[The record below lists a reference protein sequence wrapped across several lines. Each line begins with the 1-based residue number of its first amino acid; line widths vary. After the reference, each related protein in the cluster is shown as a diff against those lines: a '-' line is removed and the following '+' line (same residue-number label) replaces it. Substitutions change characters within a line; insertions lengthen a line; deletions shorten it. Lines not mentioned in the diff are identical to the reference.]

1 MLLCDINI
9 PLQSVLN
16 YENIQIT
23 MKAVSEPNTVLLP
36 LTASKCWTS
45 KQPQTFSNRHLSM
58 RFFLFIR
65 KAEKERERETEFPS
79 SGSLPEC
86 LQWWGLGQLEAKSWE
101 PEQETQSVFPT
112 WNLNAQ
118 VTSTASRYA
127 VARGLIRKGHGTQSQ
142 VLKGSANI
150 PNSVLTSVTNPH
162 SCFLIKKSVDY
173 HIIAVQFLGGMEQH
187 THTHPD
193 QISAS
198 ISICIARL
206 PAPLLGFFKWLSCSV
221 VNY

>member
-142 VLKGSANI
+142 VLKGSAHSKQCLNQCNKSSLLFFNKKKCGL
-150 PNSVLTSVTNPH
+150 PYNSCPI
-162 SCFLIKKSVDY
+162 F
-173 HIIAVQFLGGMEQH
+173 GGYGATH
-187 THTHPD
+187 THTPWSN
-193 QISAS
+193 Q
-198 ISICIARL
+198 C
-206 PAPLLGFFKWLSCSV
+206 
-221 VNY
+221 